1 MGLGSRTSS
10 PLFFRLN
17 HRKDQL
23 LWDDLLSKD
32 SSILRIDTI
41 RDQVRELLRVEQ
53 ASRNWNLEELDRE
66 VETRLGGN
74 ADLYGCW
81 IYYPW
86 RNTAVHLLDEEEF
99 FRVRTA
105 RNMHKITQ
113 VEQDI
118 LRQKKI
124 GIIGL
129 SVGHSVAMA
138 LALEGVGGT
147 LRLADFDVLELSNC
161 NRINTSVLHLGLP
174 KTEMAI
180 RDLAEINPFL
190 KVEVWNQGLSS
201 SNVDDFFSSGGI
213 LDAVVDECDSAD
225 IKLLARIKAKQ
236 YRVPLLMETS
246 DRGLLDIERY
256 DQERNLPLLHG
267 MLNEKDYR
275 VDLNPDEK
283 RTILLRMIDVSKVS
297 ERGLFS
303 MLEIGKSIP
312 SWPQLASDVLSGGAT
327 VAMALRLILLGEEID
342 SKRVYVDI
350 TSSIR
355 GLAK

>member
-1 MGLGSRTSS
+1 VIGSRTSS

-17 HRKDQL
+17 HSSDRQL
-23 LWDDLLSKD
+23 WEDLCTKESRVL
-32 SSILRIDTI
+32 LIDTI
-41 RDQVRELLRVEQ
+41 RDQVRELLHIEQ
-53 ASRNWNLEELDRE
+53 AARIWNQEELERE
-66 VETRLGGN
+66 VEARLGRN
-74 ADLYGCW
+74 TDLYGCW

-86 RNTAVHLLDEEEF
+86 RNAAVHLLDEEEF
-99 FRVRTA
+99 FKVRTA
-105 RNMHKITQ
+105 RNKHKVNQ
-113 VEQDI
+113 DEQRV
-118 LRQKKI
+118 LKGKKI
-124 GIIGL
+124 GVIGL

-138 LALEGVGGT
+138 LALEGIGGE
-147 LRLADFDVLELSNC
+147 LRLADFDNLELSNC

-174 KTEMAI
+174 KTEMAL

-190 KVEVWNQGLSS
+190 KVKVWNQGVSP
-201 SNVDDFFSSGGI
+201 SNIDDFFLSDGT

-236 YRVPLLMETS
+236 YRVPLIMETS

-256 DQERNLPLLHG
+256 DQEPDLPLLHG
-267 MLNEKDYR
+267 MLNEEDYR
-275 VDLNPDEK
+275 EDLNPDEK
-283 RTILLRMIDVSKVS
+283 KAILLRMIDISKVS

-327 VAMALRLILLGEEID
+327 VAMALRMILLGEEID

>member
-1 MGLGSRTSS
+1 MWEEL
-10 PLFFRLN
+10 
-17 HRKDQL
+17 
-23 LWDDLLSKD
+23 LLSN
-32 SSILRIDTI
+32 SRILRIDTL
-41 RDQVRELLRVEQ
+41 RAQVKELLRIEQ
-53 ASRNWNLEELDRE
+53 PARYWDLEDIEAE
-66 VETRLGGN
+66 
-74 ADLYGCW
+74 ADNRIGENPDFYGCW

-86 RNTAVHLLDEEEF
+86 RNTVIHLLDEEEF

-105 RNMHKITQ
+105 RNMHKINPT
-113 VEQDI
+113 EQNI
-118 LRQKKI
+118 LKGKKI

-129 SVGHSVAMA
+129 SVGHAVATA
-138 LALEGVGGT
+138 LALEGVGGE
-147 LRLADFDVLELSNC
+147 LRLADFDALELSNC
-161 NRINTSVLHLGLP
+161 NRINTSVLHLGLS

-190 KVEVWNQGLSS
+190 KVKVWPQGLSS
-201 SNVDDFFSSGGI
+201 SNVDDFFLSDGT
-213 LDAVVDECDSAD
+213 LDAVVDECDSGD
-225 IKLLARIKAKQ
+225 IKLLSRIKAKE

-256 DQERNLPLLHG
+256 DLHPNLPLLHG
-267 MLNEKDYR
+267 LLNEDDYR
-275 VDLNPDEK
+275 DDLSVDEK
-283 RTILLRMIDVSKVS
+283 RAILFRMIDVSNVS

-327 VAMALRLILLGEEID
+327 VAMAIRMILLGEEID
-342 SKRVYVDI
+342 SKRIYVDI